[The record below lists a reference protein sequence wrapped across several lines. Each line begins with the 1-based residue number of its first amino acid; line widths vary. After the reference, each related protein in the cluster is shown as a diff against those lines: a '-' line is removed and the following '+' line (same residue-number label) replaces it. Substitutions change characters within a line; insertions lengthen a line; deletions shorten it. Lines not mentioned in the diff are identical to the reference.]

1 MSSGARK
8 PRQNAAT
15 MLAHWRAHHAR
26 EASASLKRLLATPIA
41 TTMTMLV
48 VALALALPASFSLLL
63 DNARHLVARWDGQAQ
78 ISLYLRQDLALPAQQ
93 ALFTRLEARRDIARA
108 KMITPAQALEEFR
121 ALSGYGETL
130 NLLNENPLPPVIVV
144 WPSDT
149 GTKAVS
155 GLRDALAAR
164 PEVEGADIDLAWVQR
179 LNALLELGER
189 LLLALAL
196 ALGATVLLVVGNT
209 IRLGFESRR
218 DEVRVLSLLGATDAF
233 VRRPF
238 LYNGLWTGLAG
249 GILAS
254 VVVALVFWWL
264 QSPARELATLY
275 QSTFTLQM
283 PGLGTILVLVAGSA
297 LLGLAGAW
305 LAVTQLLR
313 AMPR

>member
-1 MSSGARK
+1 MSTGAQK

-15 MLAHWRAHHAR
+15 MFAHWRAHHTR
-26 EASASLKRLLATPIA
+26 EAGASLKRLLATPIA

-78 ISLYLRQDLALPAQQ
+78 ISLYLRQDLTLPAQQ
-93 ALFTRLEARRDIARA
+93 DLFRRLEARRDIDRA

-149 GTKAVS
+149 RTKAVS
-155 GLRDALAAR
+155 GLRDALAAL

-179 LNALLELGER
+179 LNVLLELGER
-189 LLLALAL
+189 LLLALGL

-218 DEVRVLSLLGATDAF
+218 DEVKVLSLLGATDAF

-249 GILAS
+249 GLLAS
-254 VVVALVFWWL
+254 VVVAIVFWWL
-264 QSPARELATLY
+264 QAPAQELAGLY
-275 QSTFTLQM
+275 QSSFALQG
-283 PGLGTILVLVAGSA
+283 PGAGTILVLVLGSA

>member
-1 MSSGARK
+1 MSTGAQK
-8 PRQNAAT
+8 PRQNAST
-15 MLAHWRAHHAR
+15 MFAHWRAHHSR
-26 EASASLKRLLATPIA
+26 ESRASLKRLLAAPVA

-78 ISLYLRQDLALPAQQ
+78 ISLYLRQDLPLPAQQ
-93 ALFTRLEARRDIARA
+93 ELFTRLEARRDIARA

-121 ALSGYGETL
+121 TLSGYGETL

-155 GLRDALAAR
+155 GLRDALAAV

-179 LNALLELGER
+179 LNVLLELGER

-218 DEVRVLSLLGATDAF
+218 DEVKVLSLLGATNSF
-233 VRRPF
+233 IRRPF

-249 GILAS
+249 GILATG
-254 VVVALVFWWL
+254 VVTLVFWWL
-264 QSPARELATLY
+264 HVPAETLASLY
-275 QSTFTLQM
+275 QSSFALQG
-283 PGLGTILVLVAGSA
+283 PGIGTIIVLVLGSA

-313 AMPR
+313 SMPR